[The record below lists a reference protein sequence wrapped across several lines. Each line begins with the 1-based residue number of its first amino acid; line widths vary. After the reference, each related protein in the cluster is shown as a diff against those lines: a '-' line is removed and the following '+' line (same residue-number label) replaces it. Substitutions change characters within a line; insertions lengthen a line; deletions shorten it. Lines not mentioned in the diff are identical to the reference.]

1 MLSDCANACRICH
14 TYEVRKFDYHGS
26 HIIDLVL
33 ALAGIRT
40 PAYDVLALRT
50 DGILYLNFDRY
61 EGAGS
66 IPGRDATID
75 LNFATLRKI
84 G

>member
-1 MLSDCANACRICH
+1 M
-14 TYEVRKFDYHGS
+14 
-26 HIIDLVL
+26 

-75 LNFATLRKI
+75 SIDLSFATFEKI